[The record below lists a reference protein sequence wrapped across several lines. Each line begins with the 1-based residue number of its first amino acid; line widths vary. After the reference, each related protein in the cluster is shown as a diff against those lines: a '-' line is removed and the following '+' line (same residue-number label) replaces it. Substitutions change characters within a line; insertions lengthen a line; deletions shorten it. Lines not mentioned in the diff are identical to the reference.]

1 MVNRFSDM
9 TKMQVEH
16 GEKPFLQRDYEAG
29 GCGQI
34 ITLWNILMHNNY
46 TITAMKKFIEEEV
59 VPTLSREQE
68 NMKLDGV
75 AAAFRDS
82 LDDMDKLDREIEDI
96 AESIVPSGWSPEN
109 DLLRKDRGYC

>member
-1 MVNRFSDM
+1 MVNRFLDV
-9 TKMQVEH
+9 TKMQVEN
-16 GEKPFLQRDYEAG
+16 GEKPFLLRDYETG

-34 ITLWNILMHNNY
+34 IVLWNILMQNN
-46 TITAMKKFIEEEV
+46 IAAMKKFIEEEV
-59 VPTLSREQE
+59 EPTLNSEQE

-75 AAAFRDS
+75 AVAFRDS